1 MTRLLFQ
8 SFPSMLR
15 RDWNLIFVAIVSHSE
30 TYSREELDAQLLYVG
45 MTRPLHQLYV
55 CAKRAEDVLLDD
67 INKDLFMRETGELGS
82 E

>member
-1 MTRLLFQ
+1 M
-8 SFPSMLR
+8 
-15 RDWNLIFVAIVSHSE
+15 AIVSHSE

-67 INKDLFMRETGELGS
+67 INKDLFMRETGELGN